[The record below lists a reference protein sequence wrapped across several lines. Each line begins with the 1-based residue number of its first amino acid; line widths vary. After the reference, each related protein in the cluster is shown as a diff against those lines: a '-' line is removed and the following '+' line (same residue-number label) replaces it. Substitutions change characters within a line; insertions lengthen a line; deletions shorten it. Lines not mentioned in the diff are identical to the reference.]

1 MLTFQMSDYTERRVA
16 VRRFFLTDEQLWRAI
31 AKNTNEV
38 SNLMGQE
45 VEPVAEN
52 GDLVRRARLIQ
63 FNKLQREYRVYTAEL
78 RRRYS

>member
-1 MLTFQMSDYTERRVA
+1 MIFSERSGGYAPVLSDGRA
-16 VRRFFLTDEQLWRAI
+16 VMRAI
-31 AKNTNEV
+31 AKNTAEV

-52 GDLVRRARLIQ
+52 GADKNVVRRARLIQ
-63 FNKLQREYRVYTAEL
+63 FNKLQREYRVYTAGL

>member
-1 MLTFQMSDYTERRVA
+1 MRQ
-16 VRRFFLTDEQLWRAI
+16 FFLTDEQLWRAI
-31 AKNTNEV
+31 AKNTAEV

-52 GDLVRRARLIQ
+52 GADKNVVRRARLIQ
-63 FNKLQREYRVYTAEL
+63 FNKLQREYRVHAAEL